1 LMGRYDGNVIQ
12 ATGKDWFL
20 DRDCILALGRA

>member
-1 LMGRYDGNVIQ
+1 MGRYDGNIIQ

-20 DRDCILALGRA
+20 DRDCTLALKRA